1 MNQVD
6 PQKKAQQDPG
16 LISILTGINATAG
29 QNVAM
34 RARRSVLNNLM
45 THKEQQLARRR
56 NITLGLAISFAVF
69 LMITPV
75 IWNAVEEFLDEEHL
89 GDLTSQLTLS
99 ALVLIPAALAAL
111 FAGWK
116 NGQLIHP
123 SKRNF

>member
-1 MNQVD
+1 M
-6 PQKKAQQDPG
+6 K
-16 LISILTGINATAG
+16 
-29 QNVAM
+29 
-34 RARRSVLNNLM
+34 ARRSVLNNLM

-56 NITLGLAISFAVF
+56 NVTLGLAISFAVF

-75 IWNAVEEFLDEEHL
+75 IWNAMEEFLDEEHL

-116 NGQLIHP
+116 NGHLIHP
-123 SKRNF
+123 SRRNF